1 MILKNKNILITGVGK
16 GLGKNM
22 VECFLDSGAYVYGIT
37 RSASDI
43 KNFKKH
49 KNLKIFRGDVRSS
62 NLIKKIF
69 TYSIKERRIINGLVN
84 NAGIRQRIKFQE
96 ITSKNIKEVFDI
108 NFFLFLTS

>member
-49 KNLKIFRGDVRSS
+49 KI
-62 NLIKKIF
+62 
-69 TYSIKERRIINGLVN
+69 
-84 NAGIRQRIKFQE
+84 
-96 ITSKNIKEVFDI
+96 
-108 NFFLFLTS
+108 